1 MSNRSEIVERLCEQ
15 VKGEI
20 AERVEVVKAQ
30 LDTYQQDMS
39 ESLNRIKLKAQVELE
54 ALNKQAGE
62 AVGEANIFGASFNK
76 MLEEFEENKSQIEVD
91 IWQCQVYIDRLQ
103 FLDEK
108 FRRILRRII
117 FEPSEWKP
125 DESFILA
132 DHKRFEV
139 KSDAKASNE

>member
-1 MSNRSEIVERLCEQ
+1 MSNRSELVERLCEQ
-15 VKGEI
+15 AKGEI

-39 ESLNRIKLKAQVELE
+39 ESLNRIKLKAQVELK
-54 ALNKQAGE
+54 ALNEQAGE
-62 AVGEANIFGASFNK
+62 AVDEANIFVASFNK

-91 IWQCQVYIDRLQ
+91 IWQCQEYIDRLQ

-132 DHKRFEV
+132 DHERFEL
-139 KSDAKASNE
+139 KSGGNTTNE